1 MAVRMEEV
9 LTRRTGD
16 PSSTDHPGNRL
27 ELSTE
32 DGVTKIFGFWMF
44 LVSDVLLFATLFA
57 TYVVIYT
64 HTADGPSA
72 AELFRHDVSG
82 FLAETLALLTSSFT
96 CGLATWEM
104 HQGRA
109 GRLKLWMIITLL
121 LGLTFLGLEI
131 TEFHD
136 FVSQGATMQTS
147 AFLSGFYT
155 LVGTHGAHVT
165 LGILWMSLILYQ
177 LVRFGLNA
185 VTARKF
191 YIVGLYWHF
200 LDIVWVLIFTVVY
213 LTGVM

>member
-1 MAVRMEEV
+1 MEEV
-9 LTRRTGD
+9 LPKQAGPSRTGD
-16 PSSTDHPGNRL
+16 NGPVRL
-27 ELSTE
+27 ELSTA
-32 DGVTKIFGFWMF
+32 DGATKIFGFWMF
-44 LVSDVLLFATLFA
+44 LVSDVLLFASLFA

-64 HTADGPSA
+64 HTADGPTA
-72 AELFRHDVSG
+72 AHLFGHDTAG

-109 GRLKLWMIITLL
+109 GRLKMWMGITIL
-121 LGLTFLGLEI
+121 LGLVFLGLEI
-131 TEFHD
+131 TEFRD
-136 FVSQGATMQTS
+136 FVGQGATMQAS

-165 LGILWMSLILYQ
+165 MGVLWMSLILYQ
-177 LVRFGLNA
+177 LARFGLNA

-191 YIVGLYWHF
+191 FIVGLYWHF